1 MTTKQHITIAA
12 LFLCVIGA
20 GHAQSVSSEGKE
32 VISKPTPTL
41 APEDRWQFA
50 ITPYFWLPSVDLNM
64 SLPAVNIGK
73 RSFGGDISTSIPW
86 WKSISKIAQGKLL
99 AVDVGGRFEFSKGHW
114 GGFVDGYW
122 MYARATGSSDAST
135 LVLRDRVQVGGAVS
149 VTSKTSLG
157 QLNFGPRYLL
167 GTVMLSHAANGPAVT
182 FETYGGG
189 RVNWINSNVA
199 GTATLTAEALRR
211 SRSRQVDFNS
221 SAGRAY
227 IEPMIGLRT
236 TWSLCKNFVAMIRG
250 DVGGFGLVADE
261 NWDCDLEAGIAWQ
274 FHKNTY
280 LDLAYRARGQWQNL
294 GSPHDIAVSGWL
306 HGPELGVTFTF

>member
-1 MTTKQHITIAA
+1 MTTKQHITIAT
-12 LFLCVIGA
+12 LLLCVIGV
-20 GHAQSVSSEGKE
+20 GHAQQVSSEGKE

-50 ITPYFWLPSVDLNM
+50 ITPYFWLPSVDLKM
-64 SLPAVNIGK
+64 FLPAMNIGK
-73 RSFGGDISTSIPW
+73 RSFGGDLSTSIPW

-99 AVDVGGRFEFSKGHW
+99 AVDVGGRLEFSKGRW

-135 LVLRDRVQVGGAVS
+135 LVLRDHVQVGDAVS

-167 GTVMLSHAANGPAVT
+167 GTVPLSPAANGPAVT

-189 RVNWINSNVA
+189 RVNWINTDVR
-199 GTATLTAEALRR
+199 GTVTLTAEALRR

-227 IEPMIGLRT
+227 IGLRT
-236 TWSLCKNFVAMIRG
+236 SWTLCKNFVAMIRG

-294 GSPHDIAVSGWL
+294 GSPHDIAVRGWL
-306 HGPELGVTFTF
+306 HGPELGVTFKF

>member
-12 LFLCVIGA
+12 LLLCVIGV
-20 GHAQSVSSEGKE
+20 GHAQSVAGEGKE
-32 VISKPTPTL
+32 VIIQPQPAL
-41 APEDRWQFA
+41 ATGDTWQFA
-50 ITPYFWLPSVDLNM
+50 ITPYFWLPSVDLNL
-64 SLPAVNIGK
+64 SLPTVNIRN
-73 RSFGGDISTSIPW
+73 RSFGGDMSTSIPW
-86 WKSISKIAQGKLL
+86 WESISKIAQGKLL
-99 AVDVGGRFEFSKGHW
+99 AIDVGGRFEFSKGRW

-122 MYARATGSSDAST
+122 MYARATGSSDASRF
-135 LVLRDRVQVGGAVS
+135 VLRDRVQVGGAVS

-167 GTVMLSHAANGPAVT
+167 GTVPLSGTANGPAVA

-189 RVNWINSNVA
+189 RVNWINSNVD

-236 TWSLCKNFVAMIRG
+236 TWTLCKNFVAMIRG

-306 HGPELGVTFTF
+306 HGPELGVTFKF